1 MPLRCEDGPPAAAGG
16 RRPLPG
22 FHSGRAE
29 PGRLSGT
36 AGGGVRAGGNSLF
49 HRPAGHDPDRS
60 PDRAPR
66 RGPALCNRRMEQR
79 RPIPAAQNRLV
90 RFFSPFHFPTGKLR
104 LSVADPGE
112 PVETGMDLE
121 PRRPF
126 PGNIPRIREKAGPS
140 RPPAPPLRP
149 ASGGAA
155 ATFVGVFERP
165 RGFAAA
171 LYRYLEEAHTAV
183 WSAFRSHGWIR
194 PGNTH
199 SRNGRPGCGTSPWTC
214 STNSSSFWGIPSSPL
229 PGLPSSSGW

>member
-1 MPLRCEDGPPAAAGG
+1 
-16 RRPLPG
+16 
-22 FHSGRAE
+22 
-29 PGRLSGT
+29 
-36 AGGGVRAGGNSLF
+36 
-49 HRPAGHDPDRS
+49 
-60 PDRAPR
+60 
-66 RGPALCNRRMEQR
+66 MEQR

-165 RGFAAA
+165 WVRRGPVPVSGRGA
-171 LYRYLEEAHTAV
+171 YRPFGPLSGLTAGYGRGTRTRGTAGPAV
-183 WSAFRSHGWIR
+183 GHHHGPARQIR
-194 PGNTH
+194 PRSGGYRPPRSPVCRALPVG
-199 SRNGRPGCGTSPWTC
+199 SRDDGPRQHPAVTRRRTDRRRRPDPLFGSPNRPNSGRQRRRLPRLPDRRR
-214 STNSSSFWGIPSSPL
+214 PL
-229 PGLPSSSGW
+229 GRYRAPPPDRTRPAHGRRL